1 MDIPSA
7 SEPKNDWRI
16 WARHA
21 RDASASPNTDIEIV
35 SRLSS
40 WHPYKAARC
49 ILTFLAFGSEPDTKA
64 LESEAEKDFYVTR
77 TWPGEPDRQSIH
89 RLDRKNLEQHPY
101 GFLQPPE
108 ETPEVDPGI
117 IEIVLV
123 PGLAFDE
130 SGGRLGYGLGYYD
143 QLLLNLDPAAL
154 RIGVTP
160 VSLVVP
166 QLPTG
171 EHDVAMTHLVTEQR
185 ITSVAVH

>member
-1 MDIPSA
+1 MDIPSTNA
-7 SEPKNDWRI
+7 PKNTWRI

-21 RDASASPNTDIEIV
+21 RDASASTNTNMDIM
-35 SRLSS
+35 STLSC
-40 WHPYKAARC
+40 WGPYQAARY
-49 ILTFLAFGSEPDTKA
+49 ILTFLAFGSEPDAKA
-64 LESEAEKDFYVTR
+64 LEGETGKDFYVTR
-77 TWPGEPDRQSIH
+77 TWPGDPHRQSIH
-89 RLDRKNLEQHPY
+89 RLDRKNLEHHPY

-143 QLLLNLDPAAL
+143 QLLANLDPAAL

-160 VSLVVP
+160 LSLVVP
-166 QLPTG
+166 QLPTTK
-171 EHDVAMTHLVTEQR
+171 HDVTMTHLVTEQR
-185 ITSVAVH
+185 ISRVAVH